1 MADENPSEKRLVGTI
16 RNFFSNISVALV
28 EVSGTI
34 KVGDTISIEGATT
47 NFEQKIESMQIDRKE
62 VKEAKSGQA
71 IGLKVRE
78 RVREGDQVYN
88 L

>member
-1 MADENPSEKRLVGTI
+1 MADSNHSEKKLVGTV
-16 RNFFSNISVALV
+16 RNFFSNVSVALV

-34 KVGDTISIEGATT
+34 KAGDTISIEGATT
-47 NFEQKIESMQIDRKE
+47 NFEQKIESMQIDRKDI
-62 VKEAKSGQA
+62 KEATAGQA

-78 RVREGDQVYN
+78 RVREGDQIYR